1 MADSTP
7 VAEALTAATNHTDWS
22 PAVAAVS
29 AITVEWFQPLNVFL
43 VVAIVMFA
51 RFMHKANQRPDFN
64 LVDALR
70 GPDGKCSMKLIGYL
84 VAIIGGTWAVM
95 DAASS
100 WLQQPIP
107 FVYLFVAYMGLLV
120 APKIVAELIQ
130 AKYRASGGGKEE
142 DRRAPDERRP
152 GS

>member
-7 VAEALTAATNHTDWS
+7 AADALTAATNIWAPIS
-22 PAVAAVS
+22 SAAS
-29 AITVEWFQPLNVFL
+29 AIIVQWFQPLNVFL
-43 VVAIVMFA
+43 VIAIFLFV
-51 RFMHKANQRPDFN
+51 RFMRQANQREDFDI
-64 LVDALR
+64 VDALR

-100 WLQQPIP
+100 WLQQPMP